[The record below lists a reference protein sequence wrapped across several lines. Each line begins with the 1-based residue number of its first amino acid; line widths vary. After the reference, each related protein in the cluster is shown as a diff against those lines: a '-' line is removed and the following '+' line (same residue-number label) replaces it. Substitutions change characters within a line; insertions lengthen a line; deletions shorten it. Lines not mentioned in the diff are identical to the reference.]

1 LAGKLIVAPAVF
13 LATPSAAGAP
23 LIHLK
28 DTKTHISYLVD
39 TGAAISL
46 LPFSSSQ
53 HPSGPKLIN
62 ASGASIPS
70 WNFVFKNLKFGNHTF
85 VHSFLQSAVSQ
96 PILGM
101 DFLSLHDLQ
110 IDLKHS
116 KVLFPSSTPP
126 PSPPFTHLSRFFFH
140 SSFHSRPFFH
150 AHPSSSH
157 SYLPTFFGFL
167 HFFFA
172 WPFSFCHFPSYLF
185 LAKTQTPNQTFF
197 AHNWPASLFPFS
209 PPFS

>member
-13 LATPSAAGAP
+13 LATPSTAGAP

-53 HPSGPKLIN
+53 HPSGPKLVN

-126 PSPPFTHLSRFFFH
+126 PSPTFPVFSSILPSIPVLSSMPTPPPPTPTSLPSLA
-140 SSFHSRPFFH
+140 SSI
-150 AHPSSSH
+150 SS
-157 SYLPTFFGFL
+157 LLGR
-167 HFFFA
+167 
-172 WPFSFCHFPSYLF
+172 FPSVTSPPTSSWP
-185 LAKTQTPNQTFF
+185 KTKPNQTFF
-197 AHNWPASLFPFS
+197 AHNWPASLFPFP

>member
-85 VHSFLQSAVSQ
+85 VHSF
-96 PILGM
+96 
-101 DFLSLHDLQ
+101 F
-110 IDLKHS
+110 
-116 KVLFPSSTPP
+116 
-126 PSPPFTHLSRFFFH
+126 
-140 SSFHSRPFFH
+140 
-150 AHPSSSH
+150 
-157 SYLPTFFGFL
+157 
-167 HFFFA
+167 
-172 WPFSFCHFPSYLF
+172 
-185 LAKTQTPNQTFF
+185 
-197 AHNWPASLFPFS
+197 
-209 PPFS
+209 

>member
-1 LAGKLIVAPAVF
+1 VPGPLHLAGKLIVAPAVF

-126 PSPPFTHLSRFFFH
+126 LAPTFPVFSSILPSIPVLSSMPMPTPRH
-140 SSFHSRPFFH
+140 QGHTPSSFFPLFVAFNGQR
-150 AHPSSSH
+150 SH
-157 SYLPTFFGFL
+157 SLG
-167 HFFFA
+167 
-172 WPFSFCHFPSYLF
+172 
-185 LAKTQTPNQTFF
+185 
-197 AHNWPASLFPFS
+197 
-209 PPFS
+209 

>member
-53 HPSGPKLIN
+53 HPSGSGPKLVN

-101 DFLSLHDLQ
+101 DFLSLHD
-110 IDLKHS
+110 
-116 KVLFPSSTPP
+116 PSSELLNYIKTRCKEN
-126 PSPPFTHLSRFFFH
+126 HELQR
-140 SSFHSRPFFH
+140 SF
-150 AHPSSSH
+150 A
-157 SYLPTFFGFL
+157 GV
-167 HFFFA
+167 
-172 WPFSFCHFPSYLF
+172 FPGIILV
-185 LAKTQTPNQTFF
+185 
-197 AHNWPASLFPFS
+197 WV
-209 PPFS
+209 

>member
-1 LAGKLIVAPAVF
+1 MWLQPFF

-39 TGAAISL
+39 AGAAISL

-53 HPSGPKLIN
+53 HPSGPKLVI

-110 IDLKHS
+110 IDLKLC
-116 KVLFPSSTPP
+116 KV
-126 PSPPFTHLSRFFFH
+126 
-140 SSFHSRPFFH
+140 
-150 AHPSSSH
+150 
-157 SYLPTFFGFL
+157 
-167 HFFFA
+167 
-172 WPFSFCHFPSYLF
+172 
-185 LAKTQTPNQTFF
+185 
-197 AHNWPASLFPFS
+197 
-209 PPFS
+209 